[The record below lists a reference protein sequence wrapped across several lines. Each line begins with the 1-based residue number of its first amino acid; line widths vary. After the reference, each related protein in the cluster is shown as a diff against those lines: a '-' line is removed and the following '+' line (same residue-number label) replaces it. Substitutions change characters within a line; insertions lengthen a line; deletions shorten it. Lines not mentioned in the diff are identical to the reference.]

1 MGAGA
6 GLGAWAGAASRR
18 GAECEAGRPGAP
30 AALRAVLERAVAD
43 LAPRA
48 AGDSRLQREVL
59 RLCVQHADLVD
70 SAGPLFE
77 ALEERSIGLREALFY
92 EAYALHLEKCRSHA
106 EAEAVYELGIQRAA
120 QPLQRLEGAFQGF
133 QGRMVK
139 RRERDAR
146 RARKENRARA
156 TSGVGEKPIAGK
168 GTTGG
173 ESGMRAAR
181 QPLKETRTPNRPA
194 ESVCSGAA
202 GPQETQPESVQKPS
216 AAPFQQSDFKK
227 APAPAVHPSYN
238 PAEKM
243 SARDSTCSPFA
254 SVARSGAA
262 TPSGEFPSRSL
273 EILGTPLGKRL
284 EGDEAISDID
294 GGRATT
300 QTGGTMWTSDAMF
313 DSFVF
318 AGERG
323 PPGAQAEGR
332 RGQEEVREPCGSLL
346 VSSEAPAPARL
357 SDTYSASVRA
367 RPSPGTSLDGSF
379 MSNQE
384 VTLHTEKAFECIDA
398 MFEKTLNLEN
408 LPGERAKKSA
418 PGVGPGSLPQA
429 SSQPS
434 GGELL
439 VYEDPIHSTTDLLL

>member
-6 GLGAWAGAASRR
+6 GLGAWAGAARRR
-18 GAECEAGRPGAP
+18 GEECAAGRAGAP
-30 AALRAVLERAVAD
+30 AGLRAGLERAVAD

-48 AGDSRLQREVL
+48 AGDARLQREVL

-70 SAGPLFE
+70 SAGQLFE
-77 ALEERSIGLREALFY
+77 ALEERGVGLREALFY

-139 RRERDAR
+139 RRERDSR

-156 TSGVGEKPIAGK
+156 KSGVGEKPMAGK
-168 GTTGG
+168 STTGG
-173 ESGMRAAR
+173 ENGTSAPR

-202 GPQETQPESVQKPS
+202 AAPQETQPESVQKPS
-216 AAPFQQSDFKK
+216 AAPLQQSAFKK
-227 APAPAVHPSYN
+227 APALQPRSN
-238 PAEKM
+238 PAEKA
-243 SARDSTCSPFA
+243 SARDNMCSPFA

-273 EILGTPLGKRL
+273 EILGTPLGRRL
-284 EGDEAISDID
+284 EGDEVISDID
-294 GGRATT
+294 GGGTVT
-300 QTGGTMWTSDAMF
+300 QAGGTMWTSDAMF

-318 AGERG
+318 SGERA
-323 PPGAQAEGR
+323 PGAQAEGG
-332 RGQEEVREPCGSLL
+332 RGREEVQEPCGS
-346 VSSEAPAPARL
+346 VRASSEASVPARL
-357 SDTYSASVRA
+357 SDTYSSSARA

-379 MSNQE
+379 MSNPE

-398 MFEKTLNLEN
+398 MFEKTLNLED
-408 LPGERAKKSA
+408 LPGGRAKKTA
-418 PGVGPGSLPQA
+418 PGLGPGALPLA
-429 SSQPS
+429 SPQPS

-439 VYEDPIHSTTDLLL
+439 VYEDTIHSTTDLLL